1 MYWEKP
7 SHLWVQLLPGI
18 FLVGWAV
25 SEWLCRRRLQH
36 FGDARVLGV
45 SYSWMPRVVALVLLL
60 LGITSTAALLAIP
73 VTGENT
79 LSGVSPEIRIL
90 LDDGSLDAGGD
101 TLWDTLETA
110 VQVILDQAPGM
121 HFSVLASGQPAEI
134 WVHPTAD
141 VEGIRIVVSRMRF
154 ALKRGTGGGLSETL
168 AEHLHDQRP
177 DSPQARLAV
186 ITAMPSE
193 DLERLPVMQEDG
205 ASYFVFVHLSGDRG
219 EMRFGYRATTGEWKW
234 TVEPAAVGNRL
245 KAEIGASVS
254 WGSLSLMQGY
264 ALLAIFLFC
273 AEYVCRRAER
283 SAAGKL
289 SLPGIILLLM
299 GWILPALPQS
309 AQAQETPSDPAR
321 TFVSQI
327 ARDFAIVTEISLQ
340 DPYVG
345 QQFSVIYRLR
355 AQQPPAAVDIDPQQ
369 YTGFWTEVV
378 PISQESASTARP
390 LRGKA
395 VVDFLLRQVI
405 AYPIEEGVLQL
416 PPLSIK
422 VKRAGRISSQPDD
435 WDVVGLSA
443 PIEIR
448 SLPLPPGPEAVRTVP
463 LVGSAEGSMSW
474 EGDGYTTIVLELQGT
489 ANLALFKPLDWLI
502 LRPGQLCQAHLVRA
516 ENVARTMDLDGK
528 RQLSLVQRQ
537 QWILRL
543 AGVGPG
549 QEVDDLVL
557 PVFAPIERSW
567 KSLRVQ
573 GIKLP
578 ASLSTALE
586 PNTGAAGMRVDT
598 GMRPRRFRWTALNIG
613 IGLIAGLAMIG
624 TLLFWLAKKYWPGD
638 DRAPDSPAV
647 LEKKI
652 KISPR
657 AFLDG
662 AHKLLEKCA
671 LEMGRQHNLGAEDTL
686 LDRCWISV
694 QRYRFNLEPLPVEAR
709 NEILSSVRQILNQ
722 CGQAGPTP
730 RSR

>member
-7 SHLWVQLLPGI
+7 SYLWIQILPGM

-25 SEWLCRRRLQH
+25 SEWLCRRRLQL
-36 FGDARVLGV
+36 FGDAHVLGV
-45 SYSWMPRVVALVLLL
+45 SHPWIPKVAALVLLL

-73 VTGENT
+73 VTGEGA
-79 LSGVSPEIRIL
+79 LPGGSPEIRIL
-90 LDDGSLDAGGD
+90 LDDLSLDAGGD
-101 TLWDTLETA
+101 MLWDNLENA
-110 VQVILDQAPGM
+110 VQVILDQAPGT
-121 HFSVLASGQPAEI
+121 HFSVLASGQPPEI

-141 VEGIRIVVSRMRF
+141 VGGLRMVVSRLRLEM
-154 ALKRGTGGGLSETL
+154 KRGSGGGLAETL
-168 AEHLHDQRP
+168 TEYLHGQGP
-177 DSPQARLAV
+177 DPPRARLAV

-193 DLERLPVMQEDG
+193 DLERLPVMQEEG
-205 ASYFVFVHLSGDRG
+205 AAYFIFVILSGDRG

-234 TVEPAAVGNRL
+234 TIEAAALRDMM
-245 KAEIGASVS
+245 KAEIGSSVS
-254 WGSLSLMQGY
+254 WGSLSLMQCY

-283 SAAGKL
+283 SPARRISL
-289 SLPGIILLLM
+289 SGIALLLI
-299 GWILPALPQS
+299 GWIPPALPQS
-309 AQAQETPSDPAR
+309 AQAQGTPSDPAR

-327 ARDFAIVTEISLQ
+327 ARDLAIVTEVSLQ

-345 QQFSVIYRLR
+345 QQFSIIYRLR

-369 YTGFWTEVV
+369 YAGFWTEVI

-390 LRGKA
+390 LRGQA
-395 VVDFLLRQVI
+395 VVDFLLRQVV
-405 AYPIEEGVLQL
+405 AFPIEEGALQL

-422 VKRAGRISSQPDD
+422 VKRAGRISAQPDD

-443 PIEIR
+443 PIEIH
-448 SLPLPPGPEAVRTVP
+448 SLPLPPGPATVRAVP
-463 LVGSAEGSMSW
+463 LVGFAEGSMGW
-474 EGDGYTTIVLELQGT
+474 QGDGYTTIALEMQGT

-502 LRPGQLCQAHLVRA
+502 LRPGQVCQAHLVRA
-516 ENVARTMDLDGK
+516 DNIARTMDLNGK

-537 QWILRL
+537 RWILKL
-543 AGVGPG
+543 AGFGPG

-557 PVFAPIERSW
+557 PVFAPLDGSW
-567 KSLRVQ
+567 KSLRIQ

-578 ASLSTALE
+578 ASPSTAPE
-586 PNTGAAGMRVDT
+586 PNSGAASMGVDT
-598 GMRPRRFRWTALNIG
+598 GMRPRQSQWTVLNIS
-613 IGLIAGLAMIG
+613 IGLAALAIIG
-624 TLLFWLAKKYWPGD
+624 TLLFWLAKKYWLAN
-638 DRAPDSPAV
+638 DRVPDSPAV
-647 LEKKI
+647 LEKKM

-671 LEMGRQHNLGAEDTL
+671 LEMGRQHNLGVEDTL

-694 QRYRFNLEPLPVEAR
+694 QRYRFNLEPLSVEAR

-722 CGQAGPTP
+722 CEQPGPTL

>member
-7 SHLWVQLLPGI
+7 SYLWIQILPGI
-18 FLVGWAV
+18 FLLGWAV

-45 SYSWMPRVVALVLLL
+45 SHAWMPRFATLVLLL

-79 LSGVSPEIRIL
+79 LSGGSREIRIL
-90 LDDGSLDAGGD
+90 LDDVSLDARGN
-101 TLWDTLETA
+101 TLWDTLENA
-110 VQVILDQAPGM
+110 VQIILNQAPGM
-121 HFSVLASGQPAEI
+121 HFSVLASGQPPEI

-141 VEGIRIVVSRMRF
+141 VEGLRIVVSRLRF
-154 ALKRGTGGGLSETL
+154 ELKRGSRGGLAETL
-168 AEHLHDQRP
+168 AGYLHDQGP
-177 DSPQARLAV
+177 DSPQARLIV
-186 ITAMPSE
+186 ITAMPPE
-193 DLERLPVMQEDG
+193 DLERLPLMQEER
-205 ASYFVFVHLSGDRG
+205 ASYFIFVHLSGDRG
-219 EMRFGYRATTGEWKW
+219 EMRFGYRAITGEWKW
-234 TVEPAAVGNRL
+234 TAEPAAMRDRL

-254 WGSLSLMQGY
+254 WGSLSPMQWY

-283 SAAGKL
+283 SAAGKIP
-289 SLPGIILLLM
+289 LPVVALLLM

-369 YTGFWTEVV
+369 YAGFWTEMI

-390 LRGKA
+390 LRGQG
-395 VVDFLLRQVI
+395 VVDFLLRQVV
-405 AYPIEEGVLQL
+405 AYPIEEGTLQL

-422 VKRAGRISSQPDD
+422 VKRAGRVSSQPDD

-448 SLPLPPGPEAVRTVP
+448 SLPLPPGPESVRTMP

-474 EGDGYTTIVLELQGT
+474 EGDGYTTIVLEMQGT

-502 LRPGQLCQAHLVRA
+502 LRPSQVCQAHLVRA
-516 ENVARTMDLDGK
+516 ENIARTTDLAGK
-528 RQLSLVQRQ
+528 RRLSLVQRQ
-537 QWILRL
+537 RWILRL

-557 PVFAPIERSW
+557 PVFAPIDGSW
-567 KSLRVQ
+567 QSLRVQ

-578 ASLSTALE
+578 ASLSAAFE
-586 PNTGAAGMRVDT
+586 ANTGAASMSVDT
-598 GMRPRRFRWTALNIG
+598 GTRPRRSRWTVLNIG
-613 IGLIAGLAMIG
+613 IGLAGLAVIG
-624 TLLFWLAKKYWPGD
+624 TLLFWLAKKYWPGA
-638 DRAPDSPAV
+638 DRVPDSPAV

-709 NEILSSVRQILNQ
+709 NEILSCVRQILNQ
-722 CGQAGPTP
+722 CEQPGPTP